1 MLRVVGCWLRLG
13 HSGRE
18 GTERQV
24 SVDLPPHQT
33 PPRRPRIFYGWWMLA
48 ITSLMAFFA
57 SGIFFRGFTVFVPAI
72 RDSLGISQAQ
82 TNLIFSLARAE
93 GGLEG
98 PFAGWLIDK
107 FGNRALLIPSVLLAV
122 IGYFALF
129 RLDLLAQYI
138 GGFWA
143 FTLVYLLLVS
153 LGNSI
158 AFQHAMFAGIN
169 QWFRRRRSLAISIL
183 AAVASLGGL
192 FIVPSMNGVIERW
205 GWEVA
210 SLAAGAAYL
219 IFLFPLCF
227 LFRNRPEDM
236 GLLPDGDTTAPT
248 AGGRPGPGGR
258 RRVLRDYT
266 VREALHTKAYWLLM
280 LGAGLRMIATLGI
293 LVSIVPILEDKGV
306 SRQMAANLTGA
317 MFGINFLSRLVL
329 GYFGDQWP
337 KSLILAGT
345 LAAEALA
352 FVFLYFGN
360 WDAGLVGVMLIL
372 TFILLEGFG
381 DGAGIIVW
389 AALGDYYGRDRFATL
404 RGYITFSHSWAL
416 VASPVYVGWVFDT
429 YGSYDGAIIPA
440 AICAGLASICFLFT
454 RKPPQLTRAAE
465 PAGAAA
471 AD

>member
-1 MLRVVGCWLRLG
+1 M
-13 HSGRE
+13 
-18 GTERQV
+18 
-24 SVDLPPHQT
+24 
-33 PPRRPRIFYGWWMLA
+33 
-48 ITSLMAFFA
+48 
-57 SGIFFRGFTVFVPAI
+57 
-72 RDSLGISQAQ
+72 
-82 TNLIFSLARAE
+82 
-93 GGLEG
+93 
-98 PFAGWLIDK
+98 
-107 FGNRALLIPSVLLAV
+107 LLAV

-129 RLDLLAQYI
+129 RLDFLAQYI

-236 GLLPDGDTTAPT
+236 GLLPDGDTTAPV

-440 AICAGLASICFLFT
+440 AICAGLASVCFLFT